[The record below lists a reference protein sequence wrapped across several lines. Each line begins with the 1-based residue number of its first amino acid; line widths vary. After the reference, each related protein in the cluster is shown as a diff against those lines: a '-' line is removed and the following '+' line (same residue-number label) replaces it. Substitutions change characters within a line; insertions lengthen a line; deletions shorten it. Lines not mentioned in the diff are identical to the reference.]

1 MTLGGW
7 FAILYS
13 HILFAC
19 RAFTL
24 AVFLKETLHNDKTD
38 APWAILILSIMLAS
52 NVTLF
57 RLFGSC
63 GYFKLIQFSFRLC
76 GQDWLRSGVF
86 AITSILVP
94 SGFNN
99 DPLYYQ
105 LPNQEV
111 TLDQTKVYTVTSG
124 EQDIEFK
131 DENEPQE
138 NVS

>member
-1 MTLGGW
+1 M
-7 FAILYS
+7 
-13 HILFAC
+13 
-19 RAFTL
+19 
-24 AVFLKETLHNDKTD
+24 
-38 APWAILILSIMLAS
+38 
-52 NVTLF
+52 
-57 RLFGSC
+57 
-63 GYFKLIQFSFRLC
+63 
-76 GQDWLRSGVF
+76 VF

-111 TLDQTKVYTVTSG
+111 TLDQTKVYSVTTC
-124 EQDIEFK
+124 EQEIEFK